1 MEVRSDAKRADF
13 TAVWSAAQTG
23 NPDGSRTASK
33 RREAMMED
41 HTLARTGQPVHESEA
56 RRRGRLACL
65 SPMNAEGKIMR
76 KLVIFLVASGVG
88 LATAFAHQQGPKR
101 HLEEA
106 PPDQQVDAITYCGGT
121 YRVVTKEGSPIEYRE
136 FDLRFKTDSSADGP
150 PPGTPVVLNAGMRED
165 RGFVIFSAPG
175 EISAFIK
182 AEC

>member
-1 MEVRSDAKRADF
+1 
-13 TAVWSAAQTG
+13 
-23 NPDGSRTASK
+23 
-33 RREAMMED
+33 
-41 HTLARTGQPVHESEA
+41 
-56 RRRGRLACL
+56 
-65 SPMNAEGKIMR
+65 MNAEGNIMR

-106 PPDQQVDAITYCGGT
+106 PPDQQVAAITYCSGT
-121 YRVVTKEGSPIEYRE
+121 YRVVTKEGSPLEYRV
-136 FDLRFKTDSSADGP
+136 FDLRFKTDSSPDGP
-150 PPGTPVVLNAGMRED
+150 PPGTPVVLNAGMRGD